1 MVNLFKKVLENHS
14 RVLML
19 QGPVGPFFANLA
31 HDLRSVGGKVS
42 KINFHGGDW
51 LFYPSNTTN
60 FRRPMDEWAG
70 FLERFL
76 ITNQIDLILLF
87 GDCRPH
93 HLVARDVALKLGI
106 TLGVFEEGYARPDYI
121 TLENYGV
128 NAHSEIP
135 KDPNF
140 YIGKTD
146 RVPSAERIG
155 PPFFYAMVWAML
167 YNSAASL
174 LKPFFYHY
182 RHHRNL
188 SIFDGICWLRS
199 FWRKQIYKISERF
212 IQDFLIK
219 KHSGNFYIV
228 PLQVGNDSQIHSH
241 SRFESVQE
249 FIVEVMVS
257 FSKYSP
263 SGTLLV
269 IKQHPLERGYS
280 NHGEFIEAMARELN
294 ILDRVIY
301 CHDQHLPTLLKH
313 AKGCVVI
320 NSTVGMSAIGQS
332 LNVKCLGDAVYNMP
346 GLTFQGELDDFWK
359 ASGGPDLNLYK
370 AFHSYVIN
378 KTQINGNY
386 YRRLPVPNIRSGVLW
401 K

>member
-1 MVNLFKKVLENHS
+1 MVNLFKKVHENKL

-31 HDLRSVGGKVS
+31 HDLRAVGGKLH

-51 LFYPSNTTN
+51 LFYPSNATN
-60 FRRPMDEWAG
+60 FRRPMHEWSG

-87 GDCRPH
+87 GDCRPQ
-93 HLVARDVALKLGI
+93 HLVARDMSIKLGI

-146 RVPSAERIG
+146 HVPCVERIG

-199 FWRKQIYKISERF
+199 FLRKQIYKISEKG
-212 IQDFLIK
+212 IQDFLIE
-219 KHSGNFYIV
+219 KHSKNFFIV
-228 PLQVGNDSQIHSH
+228 PLQVGNDAQIHAH

-249 FIVEVMVS
+249 FIVDVMVS
-257 FSKYSP
+257 FAEYSP
-263 SGTLLV
+263 LGTLLV

-280 NHGEFIEAMARELN
+280 NHEEFIMAKARELN

-313 AKGCVVI
+313 TRGCVVI
-320 NSTVGMSAIGQS
+320 NSTVGMAAIGQG
-332 LNVKCLGDAVYNMP
+332 LLVKCLGEAIYNMP
-346 GLTFQGELDDFWK
+346 GLTFQGGLNDFWRD
-359 ASGGPDLNLYK
+359 SERPDLKLYR
-370 AFHSYVIN
+370 AFHSFIIT

-386 YRRLPVPNIRSGVLW
+386 YRRLPVPNMRSGVHW

>member
-1 MVNLFKKVLENHS
+1 MVNLFKKVRENHS
-14 RVLML
+14 HVLML
-19 QGPVGPFFANLA
+19 QGPAGPFFANLA

-42 KINFHGGDW
+42 KINFHGGDC
-51 LFYPSNTTN
+51 LFYPSNATN
-60 FRRPMDEWAG
+60 FRRPMDEWSG

-87 GDCRPH
+87 GDCRPQ

-135 KDPNF
+135 QDPNF

-146 RVPSAERIG
+146 RVPSAERIS
-155 PPFFYAMVWAML
+155 PPFFYAMVWAGL
-167 YNSAASL
+167 YNIAASL
-174 LKPFFYHY
+174 LKPFFPFY

-188 SIFDGICWLRS
+188 NVLDAVYWILS
-199 FWRKQIYKISERF
+199 FSRKQMYKITEKG
-212 IQDFLIK
+212 IQDFLIE
-219 KHSGNFYIV
+219 KHARNFYIV
-228 PLQVGNDSQIHSH
+228 PLQVGNDAQIHSH
-241 SRFESVQE
+241 SRFESILD
-249 FIVEVMVS
+249 FIVEVMDS
-257 FSKYSP
+257 FSKHSP

-280 NHGEFIEAMARELN
+280 NHGDFIEARARELSV
-294 ILDRVIY
+294 LERVIY
-301 CHDQHLPTLLKH
+301 CNDIHLPSILKH

-320 NSTVGMSAIGQS
+320 NSTVGMSAVGHG
-332 LNVKCLGDAVYNMP
+332 LNVKCLGEAIYNMS
-346 GLTFQGELDDFWK
+346 GLTFQGGLDDFWN
-359 ASGGPDLNLYK
+359 ASGGPDLKLYNT
-370 AFHSYVIN
+370 FLSYVIN

-386 YRRLPVPNIRSGVLW
+386 YRRLPVRGYKSGVLW
-401 K
+401 P